1 MKCSDECCPD
11 KPTRHCENPDRAV
24 WGLKVSTIGRRLA
37 AIAVAHRKAGVPD
50 HELPTR
56 DHRVRAVWKGIRRTT
71 GVAKAKKKGI
81 EVEQHCDL
89 AMSFGTSTSDL
100 RDKALLLLTFFSS
113 CRRSEIV
120 ALDIADLAFN
130 EKGVVLTLRRSKTD
144 QEGVGCEVPVFYRP
158 RDASKA
164 CPVLALHAWI
174 DCAQIAE
181 GPLFRSVWG
190 KGDTATVGAR
200 RITTHTLANVV
211 KRQVKKA
218 GGLYGFDARS
228 FGAHSLRRGSITSA
242 AKRGTSLEQIAE
254 ISRHRSLQVL
264 REYIEQATVMERN
277 ASLGMQD
284 PHLMKMLKARRT
296 IAVAERRG
304 RIPEAPLIPV
314 DDAEAA
320 ALFLAERMRPA
331 VRVELGRLL
340 IANSIFR

>member
-130 EKGVVLTLRRSKTD
+130 EKGVVSHAAPEQDRPGRRRLRSA
-144 QEGVGCEVPVFYRP
+144 GALP
-158 RDASKA
+158 ASRCK
-164 CPVLALHAWI
+164 
-174 DCAQIAE
+174 Q
-181 GPLFRSVWG
+181 SVSR
-190 KGDTATVGAR
+190 VGAPRLDRLRADR
-200 RITTHTLANVV
+200 R
-211 KRQVKKA
+211 
-218 GGLYGFDARS
+218 
-228 FGAHSLRRGSITSA
+228 
-242 AKRGTSLEQIAE
+242 
-254 ISRHRSLQVL
+254 
-264 REYIEQATVMERN
+264 
-277 ASLGMQD
+277 
-284 PHLMKMLKARRT
+284 
-296 IAVAERRG
+296 
-304 RIPEAPLIPV
+304 
-314 DDAEAA
+314 
-320 ALFLAERMRPA
+320 RPA
-331 VRVELGRLL
+331 VP
-340 IANSIFR
+340 